1 MSGGESMA
9 WHRMPTDRCSAG
21 VPPAIFLTSQNTKS
35 TKKPAGRRRNEKP
48 SFRCELGNSKFPGE
62 IRREKCGIGSLLLCV
77 CALLFTLATSGCGK
91 RGGETIVVGSK
102 NFTEQIVL
110 AELFAQQIEAHSTL
124 RVERR
129 LNLGGT
135 FICHDALVSGKID
148 LYPEYTG
155 TALTAVLKDPPRSDP
170 PEVFRRVQGEY
181 RARFNVEVMPP
192 LGFNNTF
199 AMVVRGDDAGALHLR
214 TISDVAPYA
223 PKWRA
228 GFGYEFM
235 ERPDG
240 YRGWIAAYGLHFAG
254 EPRILDLGLLY
265 RALADKQVDIVAGNS
280 TDGVIAS
287 LHMVALEDD
296 RHYFPPYEAV
306 PLVRRATLE
315 KHPEVRDAI
324 GALAGKIS
332 VDEMRRMNYAV
343 DGEHRDPADVARAF
357 RATKG
362 L

>member
-1 MSGGESMA
+1 MNARSGL
-9 WHRMPTDRCSAG
+9 PRCRSAG
-21 VPPAIFLTSQNTKS
+21 VPPAVFLTPHAERM
-35 TKKPAGRRRNEKP
+35 PAGRRRYENPAFSRE
-48 SFRCELGNSKFPGE
+48 SCESYSDVRIRSK
-62 IRREKCGIGSLLLCV
+62 KCGISSFPLYVL
-77 CALLFTLATSGCGK
+77 ALLVMLVTGGCGK
-91 RGGETIVVGSK
+91 RDGDTIVVGSK

-110 AELFAQQIEAHSTL
+110 AEMFAQQIEAHTAL
-124 RVERR
+124 HVERR

-135 FICHDALVSGKID
+135 FICHDALISGKID
-148 LYPEYTG
+148 IYPEYTG
-155 TALTAVLKDPPRSDP
+155 TALTAVLKDPPQKDP
-170 PEVFRRVQGEY
+170 SEVFRRVQEQY
-181 RARFNVEVMPP
+181 RAQFNVEVMPP

-199 AMVVRGDDAGALHLR
+199 AMVVRGDDAERLHLR
-214 TISDVAPYA
+214 TISDIAPYA

-240 YRGWIAAYGLHFAG
+240 YRGWVMAYGLHFSG

-265 RALADKQVDIVAGNS
+265 RALADKQVDLVAGNS

-287 LHMVALEDD
+287 LHMVALDDD

-332 VDEMRRMNYAV
+332 VDEMRLMNYAV
-343 DGEHRDPADVARAF
+343 DGEHRDPADVVRAF
-357 RATKG
+357 RKAKG

>member
-1 MSGGESMA
+1 MNGFLPSAPHGMPRFAMRPLPLCACMLLAAVAGG
-9 WHRMPTDRCSAG
+9 
-21 VPPAIFLTSQNTKS
+21 
-35 TKKPAGRRRNEKP
+35 
-48 SFRCELGNSKFPGE
+48 
-62 IRREKCGIGSLLLCV
+62 
-77 CALLFTLATSGCGK
+77 GCGK
-91 RGGETIVVGSK
+91 PSARTIVVGSK

-110 AELFAQQIEAHSTL
+110 AELFAQQIEAHTAL

-129 LNLGGT
+129 VNLGGT
-135 FICHDALVSGKID
+135 LLCHQALVSGKID

-155 TALTAVLKDPPRSDP
+155 TALTAVLNDPPQYDP
-170 PEVFRRVQGEY
+170 SKVFRRVQEEY

-199 AMVVRGDDAGALHLR
+199 AMVVRGEDAEKLRLR
-214 TISDVAPYA
+214 TISDIAPYA

-240 YRGWIAAYGLHFAG
+240 YRGWVAAYGLHFAA

-265 RALADKQVDIVAGNS
+265 RALADGQVDIVAGNS
-280 TDGVIAS
+280 TDGVIAA
-287 LHMVALEDD
+287 LHMAVLEDD

-306 PLVRRATLE
+306 PLVRRETLE
-315 KHPEVRDAI
+315 EHPEVRQAI
-324 GALAGKIS
+324 RALSGKIS
-332 VDEMRRMNYAV
+332 EDEMRRMNYAV
-343 DGEHRDPADVARAF
+343 DGQHRDPAEVVREF
-357 RATKG
+357 RKAKG

>member
-1 MSGGESMA
+1 MRDFST
-9 WHRMPTDRCSAG
+9 RMPRGNAALPVRLLALCVSA
-21 VPPAIFLTSQNTKS
+21 
-35 TKKPAGRRRNEKP
+35 
-48 SFRCELGNSKFPGE
+48 
-62 IRREKCGIGSLLLCV
+62 LLLM
-77 CALLFTLATSGCGK
+77 AGCGK
-91 RGGETIVVGSK
+91 RNEKTIVVGSK

-129 LNLGGT
+129 VNLGGT
-135 FICHDALVSGKID
+135 LICHQALVAGKID

-155 TALTAVLKDPPRSDP
+155 TALTAVLNDPLQKDPA
-170 PEVFRRVQGEY
+170 EVLHRVQSEY

-199 AMVVRGDDAGALHLR
+199 AIVVRGEDAARLHLHKV
-214 TISDVAPYA
+214 SDIQKYA

-240 YRGWIAAYGLHFAG
+240 YHGWAAAYGLQFAG

-280 TDGVIAS
+280 TDGLIAA

-315 KHPEVRDAI
+315 KYPEVRTALA
-324 GALAGKIS
+324 ALAGKIS
-332 VDEMRRMNYAV
+332 EDEMRRMNYAV
-343 DGEHRDPADVARAF
+343 DGQHRDPAEVVREF
-357 RATKG
+357 RKAKG

>member
-1 MSGGESMA
+1 MSDS
-9 WHRMPTDRCSAG
+9 RCAVRPRSAG
-21 VPPAIFLTSQNTKS
+21 VPPADFVALRAAR
-35 TKKPAGRRRNEKP
+35 KPAGRRRYKN
-48 SFRCELGNSKFPGE
+48 
-62 IRREKCGIGSLLLCV
+62 REAADETSTFHFAARIGRKRFGIGSLLPIVLV
-77 CALLFTLATSGCGK
+77 LLAALAANGCGK
-91 RGGETIVVGSK
+91 RGGDAIVVGSK

-110 AELFAQQIEAHSTL
+110 GEMFAQQIEAHSAL
-124 RVERR
+124 RVERK

-135 FICHDALVSGKID
+135 LICHDALISGKID

-155 TALTAVLKDPPRSDP
+155 TALTAVLNDPLEKDPG
-170 PEVFRRVQGEY
+170 EVFRRVQKEY
-181 RARFNVEVMPP
+181 RARYKVEVMAP

-199 AMVVRGDDAGALHLR
+199 AMVVRGDDAATLHLR
-214 TISDVAPYA
+214 TISDIVPLA

-240 YRGWIAAYGLHFAG
+240 YRGWIAAYGLQFGG

-265 RALADKQVDIVAGNS
+265 RALADKQVDLVAGNS
-280 TDGVIAS
+280 TDGVIES

-306 PLVRRATLE
+306 PLVRVATLE
-315 KHPEVRDAI
+315 KHPELRDAI
-324 GALAGKIS
+324 AALAGKVS
-332 VDEMRRMNYAV
+332 EEEMRHMNYSV
-343 DGEHRDPADVARAF
+343 DGEHRDPADVVREF
-357 RATKG
+357 RKTKG

>member
-1 MSGGESMA
+1 LLSPGFSNLPGGRRRYKNPASHGASAWHLLCVFVFLFAGGCGKSGGE
-9 WHRMPTDRCSAG
+9 
-21 VPPAIFLTSQNTKS
+21 K
-35 TKKPAGRRRNEKP
+35 
-48 SFRCELGNSKFPGE
+48 
-62 IRREKCGIGSLLLCV
+62 
-77 CALLFTLATSGCGK
+77 
-91 RGGETIVVGSK
+91 IVVGSK

-124 RVERR
+124 KVERR

-135 FICHDALVSGKID
+135 FICHDALVAGKID

-155 TALTAVLKDPPRSDP
+155 TALTAVLKDPLDKDP
-170 PEVFRRVQGEY
+170 AKVLRRVQDEY
-181 RARFNVEVMPP
+181 RARFNVEVLPP

-199 AMVVRGDDAGALHLR
+199 AMIVRGEDAATLHLR
-214 TISDVAPYA
+214 TVSDIAQYA

-240 YRGWIAAYGLHFAG
+240 YPGWAAAYGLHFG
-254 EPRILDLGLLY
+254 SEPRILDLGLLY
-265 RALADKQVDIVAGNS
+265 RALADKQVDLVAGNS
-280 TDGVIAS
+280 TDGTIES

-315 KHPEVRDAI
+315 KHPEVGQAI
-324 GALAGKIS
+324 GALAGKVS
-332 VDEMRRMNYAV
+332 VDEMRAMNYAV
-343 DGEHRDPADVARAF
+343 DGEHRDPADVARDF
-357 RATKG
+357 RKSKG

>member
-1 MSGGESMA
+1 MSEC
-9 WHRMPTDRCSAG
+9 REPAG
-21 VPPAIFLTSQNTKS
+21 VKRVWRRGAGWLVLLAIVFLS
-35 TKKPAGRRRNEKP
+35 
-48 SFRCELGNSKFPGE
+48 
-62 IRREKCGIGSLLLCV
+62 
-77 CALLFTLATSGCGK
+77 ATACGK
-91 RGGETIVVGSK
+91 RGADSIVVGSK

-110 AELFAQQIEAHSTL
+110 GELFAQQIEAHSAV
-124 RVERR
+124 RVERK

-135 FICHDALVSGKID
+135 FLCQQALVAGKIA

-155 TALTAVLKDPPRSDP
+155 TSLTAVLKDPPQNDP
-170 PEVFRRVQGEY
+170 AAVLRQVQEEY
-181 RARFNVEVMPP
+181 RARFQVEVLPP

-199 AMVVRGDDAGALHLR
+199 AMIVRGDDAEKLHLR
-214 TISDVAPYA
+214 TISDIAQYA

-240 YRGWIAAYGLHFAG
+240 YRGWVAAYGLHFSG

-265 RALADKQVDIVAGNS
+265 RALADKQVDVVAGNS
-280 TDGVIAS
+280 TDGTIES

-306 PLVRRATLE
+306 PLVRQDTLE
-315 KHPEVRDAI
+315 KHPEVRNAL

-332 VDEMRRMNYAV
+332 VNEMRAMNYAV
-343 DGEHRDPADVARAF
+343 DGEHRDPAEVVRAF
-357 RATKG
+357 RTSKG

>member
-1 MSGGESMA
+1 
-9 WHRMPTDRCSAG
+9 
-21 VPPAIFLTSQNTKS
+21 
-35 TKKPAGRRRNEKP
+35 
-48 SFRCELGNSKFPGE
+48 
-62 IRREKCGIGSLLLCV
+62 
-77 CALLFTLATSGCGK
+77 LLFTLATSGCGK
-91 RGGETIVVGSK
+91 RGAEAIVVGSK

-110 AELFAQQIEAHSTL
+110 AELFAQQIEAHSTM

-170 PEVFRRVQGEY
+170 SEVFRRVQDEY

-199 AMVVRGDDAGALHLR
+199 AMVVRGDDAATLHLR

-265 RALADKQVDIVAGNS
+265 RALADRQVDLVAGNS

-357 RATKG
+357 RTAKG

>member
-1 MSGGESMA
+1 MVRMSCG
-9 WHRMPTDRCSAG
+9 AG
-21 VPPAIFLTSQNTKS
+21 VSPAVFLTPSRHCVNL
-35 TKKPAGRRRNEKP
+35 PAGRRRHENPVFHREPKEAD
-48 SFRCELGNSKFPGE
+48 SAARTRRGNS
-62 IRREKCGIGSLLLCV
+62 GIGPRLKRVFAVLVLV
-77 CALLFTLATSGCGK
+77 VAGGCGK
-91 RGGETIVVGSK
+91 PGGEKIVVGSK

-110 AELFAQQIEAHSTL
+110 AELFAQQIEAHSAL

-155 TALTAVLKDPPRSDP
+155 TALTAILKDTPQNDP
-170 PEVFRRVQGEY
+170 SAVFRRVQEEY
-181 RARFNVEVMPP
+181 RARFNVDVMSP

-199 AMVVRGDDAGALHLR
+199 AMVVRGDDANHLHLR
-214 TISDVAPYA
+214 TISDVAAYA

-240 YRGWIAAYGLHFAG
+240 YRGWVAAYGLHFANA
-254 EPRILDLGLLY
+254 PKILDLGLLY
-265 RALADKQVDIVAGNS
+265 RALADKQVDLVAGNS
-280 TDGVIAS
+280 TDGTIAS
-287 LHMVALEDD
+287 LHMFALEDD

-324 GALAGKIS
+324 GALAGKVS
-332 VDEMRRMNYAV
+332 EDQMRLMNYAV
-343 DGEHRDPADVARAF
+343 DGQHRDPAEVVREF
-357 RATKG
+357 RKAKG

>member
-1 MSGGESMA
+1 MSQ
-9 WHRMPTDRCSAG
+9 RFPSAERD
-21 VPPAIFLTSQNTKS
+21 TSL
-35 TKKPAGRRRNEKP
+35 PWARPLEV
-48 SFRCELGNSKFPGE
+48 FF
-62 IRREKCGIGSLLLCV
+62 V
-77 CALLFTLATSGCGK
+77 CALLLGSACHKQSA
-91 RGGETIVVGSK
+91 ETIVVGSK

-110 AELFAQQIEAHSTL
+110 AEVFAQQIEAHTAL

-129 LNLGGT
+129 VNLGGT
-135 FICHDALVSGKID
+135 LICHDALVSGKID

-155 TALTAVLKDPPRSDP
+155 TALTAILKNPPQKDPS
-170 PEVFRRVQGEY
+170 EVFRTVQAEY
-181 RARFNVEVMPP
+181 RSRFNVEVMPP

-199 AMVVRGDDAGALHLR
+199 AMVVRGDDAEKLHLH
-214 TISDVAPYA
+214 TISDVAAYT

-240 YRGWIAAYGLHFAG
+240 YRGWVAAYGLHFAS

-265 RALADKQVDIVAGNS
+265 RALADKQVDLVAGNS
-280 TDGVIAS
+280 TDGVIAA

-306 PLVRRATLE
+306 PLVRQATLE
-315 KHPEVRDAI
+315 KHPEVRETI

-332 VDEMRRMNYAV
+332 EDEMRRLNYAV
-343 DGEHRDPADVARAF
+343 DGGHRDPAEVVREF
-357 RATKG
+357 RKEKG

>member
-1 MSGGESMA
+1 MA
-9 WHRMPTDRCSAG
+9 P
-21 VPPAIFLTSQNTKS
+21 VI
-35 TKKPAGRRRNEKP
+35 
-48 SFRCELGNSKFPGE
+48 
-62 IRREKCGIGSLLLCV
+62 
-77 CALLFTLATSGCGK
+77 GCGK
-91 RGGETIVVGSK
+91 HSEETIVIGSK

-110 AELFAQQIEAHSTL
+110 AELFAQQIEAHSAL
-124 RVERR
+124 HVDRR

-155 TALTAVLKDPPRSDP
+155 TAVLKDSTQKDP
-170 PEVFRRVQGEY
+170 AKVFQQVQTEY
-181 RARFNVEVMPP
+181 RARFNVEVLPP

-199 AMVVRGDDAGALHLR
+199 AMIVRGDDADKLHLR
-214 TISDVAPYA
+214 TVSDVAPFA
-223 PKWRA
+223 SKWRA

-240 YRGWIAAYGLHFAG
+240 YRGWMAAYGLHFAG
-254 EPRILDLGLLY
+254 DPRILDLGLLY
-265 RALADKQVDIVAGNS
+265 RALADKQVDLVAGNS

-296 RHYFPPYEAV
+296 LHYFPPYEAV
-306 PLVRRATLE
+306 PLVRHATLE
-315 KHPEVRDAI
+315 KHPEVREAMA
-324 GALAGKIS
+324 ALAGKIS

-343 DGEHRDPADVARAF
+343 DGEHRDPADVVGEF
-357 RATKG
+357 RKAKG

>member
-1 MSGGESMA
+1 M
-9 WHRMPTDRCSAG
+9 
-21 VPPAIFLTSQNTKS
+21 
-35 TKKPAGRRRNEKP
+35 
-48 SFRCELGNSKFPGE
+48 
-62 IRREKCGIGSLLLCV
+62 
-77 CALLFTLATSGCGK
+77 LAASGCGK
-91 RGGETIVVGSK
+91 RGGDIIVVGSK

-110 AELFAQQIEAHSTL
+110 AEMFAQQVEAHSAL
-124 RVERR
+124 RVERQ

-155 TALTAVLKDPPRSDP
+155 TALTAVLNDPLQKDPA
-170 PEVFRRVQGEY
+170 EVFRRVQEEY

-199 AMVVRGDDAGALHLR
+199 AMVVRGDDADKLHLR
-214 TISDVAPYA
+214 RISDVAPFA

-240 YRGWIAAYGLHFAG
+240 YRGWIAAYGLHFDGA
-254 EPRILDLGLLY
+254 PKILDLGLLY
-265 RALADKQVDIVAGNS
+265 RALADKQVDLVAGNS

-332 VDEMRRMNYAV
+332 EDEMRLMNYAV
-343 DGEHRDPADVARAF
+343 DGEHRDPADVVRAF
-357 RATKG
+357 RKAKVNDRRWLGGSPALLYPRARLYGSPRICGTNSAAAECPIPSKT
-362 L
+362 LIR

>member
-1 MSGGESMA
+1 MVMLAAGG
-9 WHRMPTDRCSAG
+9 
-21 VPPAIFLTSQNTKS
+21 
-35 TKKPAGRRRNEKP
+35 
-48 SFRCELGNSKFPGE
+48 
-62 IRREKCGIGSLLLCV
+62 
-77 CALLFTLATSGCGK
+77 CAK

-110 AELFAQQIEAHSTL
+110 AELFAQQIEAHSSL

-135 FICHDALVSGKID
+135 VICHDALVSGKID

-155 TALTAVLKDPPRSDP
+155 TALTAVLNDPPLKDPS
-170 PEVFRRVQGEY
+170 EVFRRVQEEY

-199 AMVVRGDDAGALHLR
+199 AMVVRGEDAEKLHLR

-240 YRGWIAAYGLHFAG
+240 YRGWMAAYGLHFSGA
-254 EPRILDLGLLY
+254 PKILDLGLLY
-265 RALADKQVDIVAGNS
+265 RALADKQVDLVAGNS

-287 LHMVALEDD
+287 LHMFALEDD

-306 PLVRRATLE
+306 PLVRRTTLE
-315 KHPEVRDAI
+315 KHPEVREAI
-324 GALAGKIS
+324 GALARKVS
-332 VDEMRRMNYAV
+332 EDEMRLMNYAV
-343 DGEHRDPADVARAF
+343 DGEHRDPVDVVREF
-357 RATKG
+357 RKAKG

>member
-1 MSGGESMA
+1 MKDD
-9 WHRMPTDRCSAG
+9 MPPELAAGSCGAG
-21 VPPAIFLTSQNTKS
+21 VSPATF
-35 TKKPAGRRRNEKP
+35 PAAARVKTPVGRRCHKVRP
-48 SFRCELGNSKFPGE
+48 APLSWSACAL
-62 IRREKCGIGSLLLCV
+62 
-77 CALLFTLATSGCGK
+77 ALLFALGACGCGK
-91 RGGETIVVGSK
+91 RGGGDAIIVGSK

-110 AELFAQQIEAHSTL
+110 AELFAQQIEAHSAL
-124 RVERR
+124 RVERK

-155 TALTAVLKDPPRSDP
+155 TALTAVLSDPLEKDPGA
-170 PEVFRRVQGEY
+170 VLRRVQEEY
-181 RARFNVEVMPP
+181 RARFKVEVMPP

-199 AMVVRGDDAGALHLR
+199 AMVVRGEDAEKFHLR
-214 TISDVAPYA
+214 AISDVAPYA
-223 PKWRA
+223 SRWRA

-240 YRGWIAAYGLHFAG
+240 YRGWIAAYGLHFAS

-265 RALADKQVDIVAGNS
+265 RALADKQVDLVAGNS
-280 TDGVIAS
+280 TDGVIES

-306 PLVRRATLE
+306 PLVRLATLD
-315 KHPEVRDAI
+315 KHPEVREAI
-324 GALAGKIS
+324 GALAGKVS
-332 VDEMRRMNYAV
+332 EEEMRHMNYAV
-343 DGEHRDPADVARAF
+343 DGEHRDPADVVRDF
-357 RATKG
+357 RKSKG

>member
-1 MSGGESMA
+1 MSA
-9 WHRMPTDRCSAG
+9 RQFLVRRCGAG
-21 VPPAIFLTSQNTKS
+21 VPPAIFPASHIAKT
-35 TKKPAGRRRNEKP
+35 PAGRRRHEKP
-48 SFRCELGNSKFPGE
+48 AFLSESVE
-62 IRREKCGIGSLLLCV
+62 IHFAERIPRQKRGKGSLLLGV
-77 CALLFTLATSGCGK
+77 FALLSLLAVSGCGK
-91 RGGETIVVGSK
+91 RGSDTIVVGSK

-110 AELFAQQIEAHSTL
+110 AELFAQQIEAHSAL

-155 TALTAVLKDPPRSDP
+155 TALTAVLNDPLEKNPA
-170 PEVFRRVQGEY
+170 EVFRRVQEEY
-181 RARFNVEVMPP
+181 RVRFNVEVMPP

-199 AMVVRGDDAGALHLR
+199 AMVVRGEDADKLHLR
-214 TISDVAPYA
+214 RISDVASYA

-265 RALADKQVDIVAGNS
+265 RALADKQVDLVAGNS

-296 RHYFPPYEAV
+296 LHYFPPYEAV
-306 PLVRRATLE
+306 PLVRYATLE

-332 VDEMRRMNYAV
+332 EAEMRLMNYAV
-343 DGEHRDPADVARAF
+343 DGEHRDPTDVVREF
-357 RATKG
+357 RKAKG